1 MIRKP
6 DADSGSSAHQICA
19 CPPSTGQQ
27 EKEKRK
33 TASAAIAA
41 NRHYRSR
48 PESPAPYSQRR
59 RRGRKRQWS
68 MPQTAAPKTLQP
80 RTAALTAGGQCK
92 AMENRRHA
100 IAPSGKRSDVPPQD
114 TPAAAPEAKGHT
126 ACSGAC
132 AAPNRSVG
140 KMHSYR
146 IPRSIFRC
154 PIMQT
159 NSTHF

>member
-1 MIRKP
+1 MRLPLFCRTAGKRE
-6 DADSGSSAHQICA
+6 
-19 CPPSTGQQ
+19 T
-27 EKEKRK
+27 EKRAAAA

-41 NRHYRSR
+41 NRHCRSR

-59 RRGRKRQWS
+59 RRGRKRQRS
-68 MPQTAAPKTLQP
+68 MPRTAAPKTLQP

-92 AMENRRHA
+92 AMENCRHA
-100 IAPSGKRSDVPPQD
+100 IAPSGKRPDVPPQG

-126 ACSGAC
+126 ACFGAC

-146 IPRSIFRC
+146 IPRGIFRC